1 VLSAAVVS
9 RPFAAPRHPGP
20 AFGPRGAAVLL
31 HLAGVAALT
40 LVLAS
45 SGAFDSDRLPV
56 AQRTLMF
63 AVVSILLIGQA
74 SLLAGP
80 ARRLA
85 GAKAS
90 RKVVSFVAALAA
102 TLLLM
107 TVEIDLLK
115 ATPLI
120 PYARDPLP
128 AFALFLAP
136 FVGPVAAVVLGL
148 RWRDSG
154 RGRRAAPP
162 PLSGGAPPA
171 PEPAAAKDSAVN
183 PVLRIQAVDH
193 YLEVWT
199 PGRRRLLRGP
209 MSEAVRR
216 LPPGSGVQPHRSWW
230 IARSEIL
237 RLERRGRDHRLVLRD
252 GLRVPVAR
260 ARVAEVRRVLGL

>member
-1 VLSAAVVS
+1 MLSAAVVS
-9 RPFAAPRHPGP
+9 RPFPALRRPDP
-20 AFGPRGAAVLL
+20 AFGPRGVAVLL

-45 SGAFDSDRLPV
+45 SGAFDSDRLPL
-56 AQRTLMF
+56 ARRMLMF
-63 AVVSILLIGQA
+63 AVVSALLIGQA

-85 GAKAS
+85 GARAS
-90 RKVVSFVAALAA
+90 RRIVAFVAALAA

-148 RWRDSG
+148 RWMDAE
-154 RGRRAAPP
+154 RGRRAAPSP
-162 PLSGGAPPA
+162 RSGGAAHA
-171 PEPAAAKDSAVN
+171 PGPAAAPDAAVS

-193 YLEVWT
+193 YLEVWSE
-199 PGRRRLLRGP
+199 GRQRLLRGP
-209 MSEAVRR
+209 MSEVVRR

-237 RLERRGRDHRLVLRD
+237 RMERRGRDHRLVLRD

-260 ARVAEVRRVLGL
+260 GRVADVRRFLEG